1 MAMRWA
7 EGREGSAERA
17 VEPWS
22 GDGSPAE
29 VERYRAW
36 IAVKLFQGLGL
47 LVFLVVAVVLFD
59 SW

>member
-1 MAMRWA
+1 MATRWA
-7 EGREGSAERA
+7 EGREGSAERGL
-17 VEPWS
+17 EPFS
-22 GDGSPAE
+22 ADESPAE

-47 LVFLVVAVVLFD
+47 MVFLVVAVVLFD